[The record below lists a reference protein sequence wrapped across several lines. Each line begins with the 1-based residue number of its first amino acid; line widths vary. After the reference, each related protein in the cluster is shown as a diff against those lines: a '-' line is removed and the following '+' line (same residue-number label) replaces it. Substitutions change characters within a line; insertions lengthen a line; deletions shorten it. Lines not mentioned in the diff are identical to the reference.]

1 MSTPER
7 SELRNVFFEIWR
19 KHRAALPI
27 EPLEAQLLA
36 VILEHPEYHAM
47 LEQPD
52 EYASKDFGTENPFL
66 HMSLHLSL
74 REQIST
80 NRPAG
85 IKQEYERL
93 LAELNNPLAAE
104 HKMIDCLAEILWQ
117 AQAEG
122 KLPAEEIYLQ
132 RLQAL

>member
-7 SELRNVFFEIWR
+7 SELRNVFFDIWR
-19 KHRAALPI
+19 KHRAQQPI

-36 VILEHPEYHAM
+36 VILEHPEYHTL
-47 LEQPD
+47 LEQP
-52 EYASKDFGTENPFL
+52 EHYATVDFGDANPFL
-66 HMSLHLSL
+66 HMSLHLSI

-85 IKQEYERL
+85 IQQEYERL
-93 LAELNNPLAAE
+93 LAGLKNPLAVE
-104 HKMIDCLAEILWQ
+104 HKMMDCLEEILWQ
-117 AQAEG
+117 AQRDG
-122 KLPAEEIYLQ
+122 VLPAEEIYLQ